1 MKEIELAGFSKYPY
15 HLKNV
20 VNHLI
25 FKLVLLLEIMLDK
38 NTLHTVM

>member
-20 VNHLI
+20 DNHL